1 MAGSAGTTGE
11 KKAKFFGAH
20 IAKKKFI
27 IDTTKAAAVVYI
39 AFARGVGKR

>member
-11 KKAKFFGAH
+11 KKAKFFGVR
-20 IAKKKFI
+20 IVEKKFI
-27 IDTTKAAAVVYI
+27 LDTTKAAAVAYI